1 MKLLYSPGTCS
12 LAPHLVLEEI
22 GEPYE
27 IEFVSNRDGST
38 RTEAFLKINPKG
50 QIPVLMDGD
59 SLITEVP
66 AILFYL
72 AAKHP
77 NSNLMPND
85 PFRMSRMIEWMN
97 WLAVTQATAISG
109 YYRPDKYSKIKE
121 RHAEIVDN
129 SLIKAHEQY
138 ILFDQKL
145 RDGLWVAESFSI
157 VDPYL
162 MVLFRWGNM
171 IGIDMSKFSNL
182 TRHAHA
188 MEARDATKT
197 VLRKEDISIWG

>member
-121 RHAEIVDN
+121 QHHEIVKN
-129 SLIKAHEQY
+129 SLMKAREQY
-138 ILFDQKL
+138 MLFDQKL
-145 RDGLWVAESFSI
+145 GDGLWVAELFS
-157 VDPYL
+157 
-162 MVLFRWGNM
+162 
-171 IGIDMSKFSNL
+171 
-182 TRHAHA
+182 
-188 MEARDATKT
+188 
-197 VLRKEDISIWG
+197 